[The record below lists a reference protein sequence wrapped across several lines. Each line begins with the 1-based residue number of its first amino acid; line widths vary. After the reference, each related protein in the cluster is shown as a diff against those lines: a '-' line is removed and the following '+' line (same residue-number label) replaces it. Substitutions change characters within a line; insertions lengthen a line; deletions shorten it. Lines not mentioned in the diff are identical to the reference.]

1 MKRLFLAAGLG
12 LLALGAQAQ
21 LTRGVTAGYH
31 LANVRV
37 SLIR

>member
-1 MKRLFLAAGLG
+1 MKRLHFAIVLG

-31 LANVRV
+31 LADVRV
-37 SLIR
+37 